1 MKRAP
6 LILITPCTQL
16 KGAEFGDVSLSLSQ
30 CYTLAIEAAGGIP
43 WVMPIP
49 LTKNSIGECVQ
60 RCDGVMLTG
69 GNDIQ
74 PKLYCN
80 EIAAKPAS
88 TVKQTDPARDLLELE
103 VIRAVFDLR
112 KPLLAICRGQQI
124 LNVAFGGTLL
134 MDIRT
139 QIPNSLNHRQTHRKD
154 ELVHDIDIAPGTLLA
169 KIIGKEHI
177 RVNSAHHQAIDRV
190 ATPFRV
196 SATSPDGIIEGLE
209 LKPEDVDLVPYLVS
223 VQYHPERLFGRH
235 REHSEVFFSF
245 VKACVAGGKP
255 EL

>member
-16 KGAEFGDVSLSLSQ
+16 KGAEFADVSLSLSH

-49 LTKNSIGECVQ
+49 LAKNLIAECVQ

-69 GNDIQ
+69 GDDIQ
-74 PKLYCN
+74 PELYTAELTPKL
-80 EIAAKPAS
+80 AS
-88 TVKQTDPARDLLELE
+88 TVKQTDPPRDLLELE
-103 VIRAVFDLR
+103 VIREVFAQR

-134 MDIRT
+134 ADIPT
-139 QIPNSLNHRQTHRKD
+139 QMPNALNHRQSNLKD
-154 ELVHDIDIAPGTLLA
+154 ELVHDINIAPGTLLA
-169 KIIGKEHI
+169 KIVGKEHI
-177 RVNSAHHQAIDRV
+177 RVNTAHHQAIDRV
-190 ATPFRV
+190 ATPFRA
-196 SATSPDGIIEGLE
+196 SATSADGIIEGLE
-209 LKPEDVDLVPYLVS
+209 LNPEDANLLPYLVS

-235 REHSEVFFSF
+235 REHSEVFLSF